1 MTMCSAEVVDSYLL
15 DEGKVAG
22 WREHESRFLA
32 MAVAAGAEERAVA
45 AFLAQ
50 LRRELPRRGRWFPK
64 ISFDSDS
71 GKLDVDV
78 RPAPRLRT
86 ESTLWLPEAGDPRV
100 APRVKGPDLPVL
112 AALRA
117 QAQELGA
124 DDAVLHRGGE
134 VSEAAHGT
142 LLLFDGT
149 GGGESFVPGAG
160 QEVLESIT
168 LRRTAAEI
176 DRRRVAVA
184 ALPEYAAW
192 LGSSLHGWTPV
203 TQWVL
208 ANGERRQACPAPPTA
223 DCNAALWEAAETFP
237 EG

>member
-15 DEGKVAG
+15 DDGKVVG
-22 WREHESRFLA
+22 WREHEGRFLA

-64 ISFDSDS
+64 IIFDSVS
-71 GKLDVDV
+71 GELDVDV

-86 ESTLWLPEAGDPRV
+86 ESTLWLPATEDPRV

-124 DDAVLHRGGE
+124 DDAVLHRSGE

-142 LLLFDGT
+142 LLLFDGA
-149 GGGESFVPGAG
+149 GGGEPFVPGAG
-160 QEVLESIT
+160 QEVLESVT
-168 LRRTAAEI
+168 LRRTMAAP
-176 DRRRVAVA
+176 DRRRVPVVE
-184 ALPEYAAW
+184 LPEYAAW
-192 LGSSLHGWTPV
+192 LGSALHGWSPV

-208 ANGERRQACPAPPTA
+208 ANGERRQARPAPPTKA
-223 DCNAALWEAAETFP
+223 CNAAIWEAAETAP